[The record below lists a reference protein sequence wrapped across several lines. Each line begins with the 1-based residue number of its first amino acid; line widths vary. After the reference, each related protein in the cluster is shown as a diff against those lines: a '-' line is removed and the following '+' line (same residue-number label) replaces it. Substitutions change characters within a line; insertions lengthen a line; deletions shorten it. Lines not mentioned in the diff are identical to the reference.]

1 MLNAASFVLVGGDRT
16 FKRVPQGSRVANT
29 PNKEGA
35 EGSGSLCSERVF
47 QSSNHLQ
54 FLLPVLEA
62 LASPLEF

>member
-1 MLNAASFVLVGGDRT
+1 M
-16 FKRVPQGSRVANT
+16 ANT